1 MQRLLQTHGDAAVPC
16 APNDS
21 VDVTTLF
28 GVTDAV
34 DDPPA
39 EGAFKFHNVTES
51 NLSKRQTE
59 QDLAL
64 TPRCQT
70 PSNPAA
76 DALLSRLQAGSQW
89 LTAQHQAWIDG
100 AESAVSDQKFSV
112 ALAGWAQLEQELR
125 ALGFEDCIF
134 GVGGRCPDDA
144 PVSCD
149 FCVTD

>member
-1 MQRLLQTHGDAAVPC
+1 MAEFQRRWGGNILPQALK
-16 APNDS
+16 NN
-21 VDVTTLF
+21 L
-28 GVTDAV
+28 TDL
-34 DDPPA
+34 
-39 EGAFKFHNVTES
+39 TES
-51 NLSKRQTE
+51 PARGESDYSVKSVKPIGAG
-59 QDLAL
+59 LAEKIC
-64 TPRCQT
+64 TRPE
-70 PSNPAA
+70 PASPA
-76 DALLSRLQAGSQW
+76 SGGSEDSAIATLLSRLQAGSQW